1 MKSDTTLGGKAH
13 SVVLIVEVEVQ
24 ASDPA
29 APFDERE
36 EAVSVQKV
44 VAEQQ
49 RTSLIGAVIEFEQE
63 LAFHQEVDVSRVP
76 LVGAQLIGDA
86 RSQTRSQF
94 EEVHV
99 AAVSVP
105 RETQRET
112 GAHPQGEPV
121 EVIVFTLKDT
131 KTKRSEIYGVNV
143 KQIQEIR
150 NVEKITRLP
159 KSPEFVKGI
168 MNLRGQI
175 ITIIDV
181 KQKLDF
187 DTSDMENEN
196 PSILISK
203 INDQT
208 LGFLIDDVDDVV
220 RIDGKD
226 IDRNTLENSDS
237 ASYLQGFVKTKD
249 RIIILLDL
257 EELILNT
264 KINSEDVK

>member
-1 MKSDTTLGGKAH
+1 MTS
-13 SVVLIVEVEVQ
+13 EVIT
-24 ASDPA
+24 D
-29 APFDERE
+29 D
-36 EAVSVQKV
+36 K
-44 VAEQQ
+44 
-49 RTSLIGAVIEFEQE
+49 
-63 LAFHQEVDVSRVP
+63 
-76 LVGAQLIGDA
+76 
-86 RSQTRSQF
+86 
-94 EEVHV
+94 
-99 AAVSVP
+99 
-105 RETQRET
+105 
-112 GAHPQGEPV
+112 V

-187 DTSDMENEN
+187 DTNNEENQN
-196 PSILISK
+196 SSILISK

-257 EELILNT
+257 EKLILNT
-264 KINSEDVK
+264 KINSEDIK

>member
-1 MKSDTTLGGKAH
+1 MVKGEKIMTS
-13 SVVLIVEVEVQ
+13 EVIT
-24 ASDPA
+24 D
-29 APFDERE
+29 D
-36 EAVSVQKV
+36 K
-44 VAEQQ
+44 
-49 RTSLIGAVIEFEQE
+49 
-63 LAFHQEVDVSRVP
+63 
-76 LVGAQLIGDA
+76 
-86 RSQTRSQF
+86 
-94 EEVHV
+94 
-99 AAVSVP
+99 
-105 RETQRET
+105 
-112 GAHPQGEPV
+112 V

-187 DTSDMENEN
+187 DTNNEENQN
-196 PSILISK
+196 SSILISK

-249 RIIILLDL
+249 RLIILLDL
-257 EELILNT
+257 EKLILNT
-264 KINSEDVK
+264 KINSEDIK

>member
-1 MKSDTTLGGKAH
+1 MTS
-13 SVVLIVEVEVQ
+13 EVIT
-24 ASDPA
+24 D
-29 APFDERE
+29 D
-36 EAVSVQKV
+36 K
-44 VAEQQ
+44 
-49 RTSLIGAVIEFEQE
+49 
-63 LAFHQEVDVSRVP
+63 
-76 LVGAQLIGDA
+76 
-86 RSQTRSQF
+86 
-94 EEVHV
+94 
-99 AAVSVP
+99 
-105 RETQRET
+105 
-112 GAHPQGEPV
+112 V

-187 DTSDMENEN
+187 DTNNEENQN
-196 PSILISK
+196 SSILISK

>member
-1 MKSDTTLGGKAH
+1 MTS
-13 SVVLIVEVEVQ
+13 EVIT
-24 ASDPA
+24 D
-29 APFDERE
+29 D
-36 EAVSVQKV
+36 K
-44 VAEQQ
+44 
-49 RTSLIGAVIEFEQE
+49 
-63 LAFHQEVDVSRVP
+63 
-76 LVGAQLIGDA
+76 
-86 RSQTRSQF
+86 
-94 EEVHV
+94 
-99 AAVSVP
+99 
-105 RETQRET
+105 
-112 GAHPQGEPV
+112 V

-143 KQIQEIR
+143 KQVQEIR

-187 DTSDMENEN
+187 DTNNEENQN
-196 PSILISK
+196 SSILISK

>member
-1 MKSDTTLGGKAH
+1 MVKEEKIMTS
-13 SVVLIVEVEVQ
+13 EVIT
-24 ASDPA
+24 D
-29 APFDERE
+29 D
-36 EAVSVQKV
+36 K
-44 VAEQQ
+44 
-49 RTSLIGAVIEFEQE
+49 
-63 LAFHQEVDVSRVP
+63 
-76 LVGAQLIGDA
+76 
-86 RSQTRSQF
+86 
-94 EEVHV
+94 
-99 AAVSVP
+99 
-105 RETQRET
+105 
-112 GAHPQGEPV
+112 V

-131 KTKRSEIYGVNV
+131 KTKRNEIYGVNV

-187 DTSDMENEN
+187 DTNNEENQN
-196 PSILISK
+196 SSILISK

-208 LGFLIDDVDDVV
+208 LGFLIDDVDDVI
-220 RIDGKD
+220 RIDEKD

-237 ASYLQGFVKTKD
+237 ASYLQGFVKTND
-249 RIIILLDL
+249 RLIILLDL
-257 EELILNT
+257 EKLILNT

>member
-1 MKSDTTLGGKAH
+1 MTS
-13 SVVLIVEVEVQ
+13 EVIT
-24 ASDPA
+24 D
-29 APFDERE
+29 D
-36 EAVSVQKV
+36 K
-44 VAEQQ
+44 
-49 RTSLIGAVIEFEQE
+49 
-63 LAFHQEVDVSRVP
+63 
-76 LVGAQLIGDA
+76 
-86 RSQTRSQF
+86 
-94 EEVHV
+94 
-99 AAVSVP
+99 
-105 RETQRET
+105 
-112 GAHPQGEPV
+112 V

-131 KTKRSEIYGVNV
+131 KTKRNEIYGVNV

-187 DTSDMENEN
+187 DTNNEENQN
-196 PSILISK
+196 STILISK

-208 LGFLIDDVDDVV
+208 LGFLIDDVDDVI
-220 RIDGKD
+220 RIDEKD

-257 EELILNT
+257 EKLILNT
-264 KINSEDVK
+264 KINSEDIK

>member
-1 MKSDTTLGGKAH
+1 MTSEVITDDK
-13 SVVLIVEVEVQ
+13 VEVV
-24 ASDPA
+24 
-29 APFDERE
+29 
-36 EAVSVQKV
+36 
-44 VAEQQ
+44 
-49 RTSLIGAVIEFEQE
+49 
-63 LAFHQEVDVSRVP
+63 
-76 LVGAQLIGDA
+76 
-86 RSQTRSQF
+86 
-94 EEVHV
+94 
-99 AAVSVP
+99 
-105 RETQRET
+105 
-112 GAHPQGEPV
+112 
-121 EVIVFTLKDT
+121 VFTLKDT

-187 DTSDMENEN
+187 DTNNEENQN
-196 PSILISK
+196 SSILISK

-208 LGFLIDDVDDVV
+208 LGFLIDDVDEVV

>member
-1 MKSDTTLGGKAH
+1 MVKEEKIMTS
-13 SVVLIVEVEVQ
+13 EVIT
-24 ASDPA
+24 D
-29 APFDERE
+29 D
-36 EAVSVQKV
+36 K
-44 VAEQQ
+44 
-49 RTSLIGAVIEFEQE
+49 
-63 LAFHQEVDVSRVP
+63 
-76 LVGAQLIGDA
+76 
-86 RSQTRSQF
+86 
-94 EEVHV
+94 
-99 AAVSVP
+99 
-105 RETQRET
+105 
-112 GAHPQGEPV
+112 V

-187 DTSDMENEN
+187 DTNNEENQN
-196 PSILISK
+196 SSILISK

>member
-1 MKSDTTLGGKAH
+1 MTS
-13 SVVLIVEVEVQ
+13 EVIT
-24 ASDPA
+24 D
-29 APFDERE
+29 D
-36 EAVSVQKV
+36 K
-44 VAEQQ
+44 
-49 RTSLIGAVIEFEQE
+49 
-63 LAFHQEVDVSRVP
+63 
-76 LVGAQLIGDA
+76 
-86 RSQTRSQF
+86 
-94 EEVHV
+94 
-99 AAVSVP
+99 
-105 RETQRET
+105 
-112 GAHPQGEPV
+112 V

-131 KTKRSEIYGVNV
+131 KTKRNEIYGVNV

-187 DTSDMENEN
+187 DTNNEENQN
-196 PSILISK
+196 SSILISK

-208 LGFLIDDVDDVV
+208 LGFLIDDVDDVI
-220 RIDGKD
+220 RIDEKD

-237 ASYLQGFVKTKD
+237 ASYLQGFVKTND
-249 RIIILLDL
+249 RLIILLDL
-257 EELILNT
+257 EKLILNT

>member
-1 MKSDTTLGGKAH
+1 MTS
-13 SVVLIVEVEVQ
+13 EVIT
-24 ASDPA
+24 D
-29 APFDERE
+29 D
-36 EAVSVQKV
+36 K
-44 VAEQQ
+44 
-49 RTSLIGAVIEFEQE
+49 
-63 LAFHQEVDVSRVP
+63 
-76 LVGAQLIGDA
+76 
-86 RSQTRSQF
+86 
-94 EEVHV
+94 
-99 AAVSVP
+99 
-105 RETQRET
+105 
-112 GAHPQGEPV
+112 V

-187 DTSDMENEN
+187 DTNNEENQN
-196 PSILISK
+196 SSILISK

-208 LGFLIDDVDDVV
+208 LGFLIDDVDEVV

-249 RIIILLDL
+249 RLIILLDL

>member
-1 MKSDTTLGGKAH
+1 MVKEEKIMTSEVITDDK
-13 SVVLIVEVEVQ
+13 VEVV
-24 ASDPA
+24 
-29 APFDERE
+29 
-36 EAVSVQKV
+36 
-44 VAEQQ
+44 
-49 RTSLIGAVIEFEQE
+49 
-63 LAFHQEVDVSRVP
+63 
-76 LVGAQLIGDA
+76 
-86 RSQTRSQF
+86 
-94 EEVHV
+94 
-99 AAVSVP
+99 
-105 RETQRET
+105 
-112 GAHPQGEPV
+112 
-121 EVIVFTLKDT
+121 VFTLKDT

-187 DTSDMENEN
+187 DTNDEENQN

-208 LGFLIDDVDDVV
+208 LGFLIDDVDEVV
-220 RIDGKD
+220 RIDAKD

-249 RIIILLDL
+249 RLIILLDL

>member
-1 MKSDTTLGGKAH
+1 MTS
-13 SVVLIVEVEVQ
+13 EVIT
-24 ASDPA
+24 D
-29 APFDERE
+29 D
-36 EAVSVQKV
+36 K
-44 VAEQQ
+44 
-49 RTSLIGAVIEFEQE
+49 
-63 LAFHQEVDVSRVP
+63 
-76 LVGAQLIGDA
+76 
-86 RSQTRSQF
+86 
-94 EEVHV
+94 
-99 AAVSVP
+99 
-105 RETQRET
+105 
-112 GAHPQGEPV
+112 V

-187 DTSDMENEN
+187 DTNNEENQN
-196 PSILISK
+196 SSILISK

-249 RIIILLDL
+249 RLIILLDL
-257 EELILNT
+257 EKLILNT
-264 KINSEDVK
+264 KINSEDIK

>member
-1 MKSDTTLGGKAH
+1 MT
-13 SVVLIVEVEVQ
+13 SVIIT
-24 ASDPA
+24 D
-29 APFDERE
+29 D
-36 EAVSVQKV
+36 K
-44 VAEQQ
+44 
-49 RTSLIGAVIEFEQE
+49 
-63 LAFHQEVDVSRVP
+63 
-76 LVGAQLIGDA
+76 
-86 RSQTRSQF
+86 
-94 EEVHV
+94 
-99 AAVSVP
+99 
-105 RETQRET
+105 
-112 GAHPQGEPV
+112 V

-187 DTSDMENEN
+187 DTNNEENQN
-196 PSILISK
+196 SSILISK

-264 KINSEDVK
+264 KINSEDIK

>member
-1 MKSDTTLGGKAH
+1 MTS
-13 SVVLIVEVEVQ
+13 EVIT
-24 ASDPA
+24 D
-29 APFDERE
+29 D
-36 EAVSVQKV
+36 K
-44 VAEQQ
+44 
-49 RTSLIGAVIEFEQE
+49 
-63 LAFHQEVDVSRVP
+63 
-76 LVGAQLIGDA
+76 
-86 RSQTRSQF
+86 
-94 EEVHV
+94 
-99 AAVSVP
+99 
-105 RETQRET
+105 
-112 GAHPQGEPV
+112 V

-187 DTSDMENEN
+187 DTNNEENQN
-196 PSILISK
+196 SSILISK

-237 ASYLQGFVKTKD
+237 TSYLQGFVKTKD
-249 RIIILLDL
+249 RLIILLDL

>member
-1 MKSDTTLGGKAH
+1 MVKEEKIMTS
-13 SVVLIVEVEVQ
+13 EVIT
-24 ASDPA
+24 D
-29 APFDERE
+29 D
-36 EAVSVQKV
+36 K
-44 VAEQQ
+44 
-49 RTSLIGAVIEFEQE
+49 
-63 LAFHQEVDVSRVP
+63 
-76 LVGAQLIGDA
+76 
-86 RSQTRSQF
+86 
-94 EEVHV
+94 
-99 AAVSVP
+99 
-105 RETQRET
+105 
-112 GAHPQGEPV
+112 V

-187 DTSDMENEN
+187 DTNNEENQN
-196 PSILISK
+196 SSILISK

-264 KINSEDVK
+264 KINSEDIK

>member
-1 MKSDTTLGGKAH
+1 MTSEVITDDK
-13 SVVLIVEVEVQ
+13 VEVV
-24 ASDPA
+24 
-29 APFDERE
+29 
-36 EAVSVQKV
+36 
-44 VAEQQ
+44 
-49 RTSLIGAVIEFEQE
+49 
-63 LAFHQEVDVSRVP
+63 
-76 LVGAQLIGDA
+76 
-86 RSQTRSQF
+86 
-94 EEVHV
+94 
-99 AAVSVP
+99 
-105 RETQRET
+105 
-112 GAHPQGEPV
+112 
-121 EVIVFTLKDT
+121 VFTLKDT

-187 DTSDMENEN
+187 DTNDEENQN

-208 LGFLIDDVDDVV
+208 LGFLIDDVDEVV

-249 RIIILLDL
+249 KLIILLDL